1 MTVTKNSKSKAP
13 KLTKAAMEKSLLE
26 VGDVKTN
33 FPIIE
38 SILFD
43 ITHIKPAENT
53 VDSRLRCA
61 FTSANS
67 KFISKVIPKYM
78 EQFKDLINAKFNLV
92 MSYPMELL
100 SKHIDEIS
108 DDEFDKRFKEPEDN
122 VEDVI
127 KEHGINNI
135 ESFKAY
141 QRFTSIAK
149 RWPDYYDAEY
159 VLCGMIDEFN
169 EFIEASAKDQE
180 HELGDVLWYYMS
192 ICHFWSASDEELNE
206 IIGAGDNAKET
217 IDYKLDERALFHKFV
232 KMMRDEPHSIG
243 NFTSIFPIMKDIWC
257 SIILMARGIDNLNK
271 IALGNIAKIRNRIS
285 NNTISGNGEER
296 DNITD

>member
-1 MTVTKNSKSKAP
+1 MSTNSSKTP

-67 KFISKVIPKYM
+67 KSISKVTPKYM
-78 EQFKDLINAKFNLV
+78 EQFKALINAKFNLV
-92 MSYPMELL
+92 MSYPIELL
-100 SKHIDEIS
+100 SKHIDEIG

-122 VEDVI
+122 VEEVI
-127 KEHGINNI
+127 QKYGINNI

-141 QRFTSIAK
+141 QRFVCLSR

-159 VLCGMIDEFN
+159 TICGMIDEFN
-169 EFIEASAKDQE
+169 EFKDACQAE
-180 HELGDVLWYYMS
+180 KDLELGDVVWYFMA
-192 ICHFWSASDEELNE
+192 ICNFWNASDEELNE
-206 IIGAGDNAKET
+206 IILAGNNAEGNEVPN
-217 IDYKLDERALFHKFV
+217 YFDEHLLFHKFV
-232 KMMRDEPHSIG
+232 KMMRDDPRSIG

-257 SIILMARGIDNLNK
+257 IIVLMAEGIEHLNNV
-271 IALGNIAKIRNRIS
+271 ALKNVMKIRKRVLT
-285 NNTISGNGEER
+285 NTIQGNGDR
-296 DNITD
+296 